1 MNKLFKLMVAAGIL
15 YSILLMGVYYAAHHA
30 PSRGPE
36 EFMYTQEECVDA
48 CLYAFRNC
56 PC

>member
-15 YSILLMGVYYAAHHA
+15 FSILLMGVYYAAHHG
-30 PSRGPE
+30 PKPDPE
-36 EFMYTQEECVDA
+36 EFTYTQEECVDA